1 MENGNNTSLQTVSRS
16 ISNIKLL
23 KGNYS
28 RETQTLIED
37 IRSTIEKIETI
48 RSQYDTIS
56 DADLIDYAI
65 YREKAEQ
72 KRLSYLLG
80 LAKACPEL
88 TNIIL

>member
-1 MENGNNTSLQTVSRS
+1 MENGNNSALQTVSRNLS
-16 ISNIKLL
+16 SIKLL

-28 RETQTLIED
+28 RETQALIDD
-37 IRSTIEKIETI
+37 IKRTIDEIETV

-56 DADLIDYAI
+56 APDLIDYAI
-65 YREKAEQ
+65 YKEKAEQ

>member
-1 MENGNNTSLQTVSRS
+1 MENGNNTSLQTVSRN
-16 ISNIKLL
+16 ISNLRLL

-28 RETQTLIED
+28 KETQTLIDE
-37 IRSTIEKIETI
+37 IKRTIERIETI
-48 RSQYDTIS
+48 RSQYDTVS

-65 YREKAEQ
+65 YTEKAEQ

-80 LAKACPEL
+80 LAKSCPEL

>member
-1 MENGNNTSLQTVSRS
+1 MENGSNTSLQTTSRNL
-16 ISNIKLL
+16 SNIRLL

-28 RETQTLIED
+28 KETQTLIDD
-37 IRSTIEKIETI
+37 IKRTIEKIETI
-48 RSQYDTIS
+48 QLQYDTIS

-80 LAKACPEL
+80 LAKECPEL

>member
-1 MENGNNTSLQTVSRS
+1 MENGNNSALQTVSRNLRS
-16 ISNIKLL
+16 IKLL

-28 RETQTLIED
+28 RETQALIDD
-37 IRSTIEKIETI
+37 IKRTIDEIETV

-56 DADLIDYAI
+56 DPDLIDYAI
-65 YREKAEQ
+65 YKEKAEQ

>member
-1 MENGNNTSLQTVSRS
+1 MENGNNSALQTVSRNLS
-16 ISNIKLL
+16 SIKLL

-28 RETQTLIED
+28 RETQALIDD
-37 IRSTIEKIETI
+37 IKRTIDEIETV

-56 DADLIDYAI
+56 DPDLIDYAI
-65 YREKAEQ
+65 YKEKAEQ